1 MIRIAILG
9 DIGAGKSYIAKNFGY
24 PVFNADKEVSFL
36 YKKNRKIFTRLNKE
50 LPKYIFSFPID
61 KKQII
66 NAILANNSNLKK
78 IVKIV
83 HIEVKKKMKLF
94 LKKNRKKKII
104 ILDIPLL
111 LENNIYKKKDI
122 LLFVE
127 AKKKDIFKRLKTR
140 KNYNPR
146 LLKKFREIQL
156 PLEFKKKKSTFLIKN
171 KFTKKNAKIN
181 ISKILK
187 KIL

>member
-1 MIRIAILG
+1 MM
-9 DIGAGKSYIAKNFGY
+9 S
-24 PVFNADKEVSFL
+24 
-36 YKKNRKIFTRLNKE
+36 
-50 LPKYIFSFPID
+50 
-61 KKQII
+61 
-66 NAILANNSNLKK
+66 KK
-78 IVKIV
+78 I
-83 HIEVKKKMKLF
+83 
-94 LKKNRKKKII
+94 II